1 MSVFLTIFGK
11 PRYLGLAEVDD
22 IPLVPG
28 ESIIIETMRG
38 AELAIVGG
46 ELSGEQQ
53 DLYIKANE
61 NTHKDTVQGGEPGL
75 QTVTYLERA
84 KDLDCTVSEENRTDE
99 TSILIRARQILKEH
113 DLVMK
118 IVDVEYMLDRKKLF
132 FYFTA
137 DQRVDFRA
145 YVRDLAREFRTRI
158 ELRQIGVRDE
168 AKVIKGLGPCGKP
181 CCCCYWLHS
190 FLPIG
195 IKMVKEQ
202 NLALN
207 PTKISGL
214 CGRLMCCM
222 SYEHNVYRE
231 LWKDLPNP
239 GSKIKTQRGNFIILG
254 VDISRENC
262 NLRAPD
268 GTYFSVKVTGFEKF
282 REAVVEGKDW
292 APFVDHD
299 KEVEEEIDFPELEI
313 LSKPEKDKKETEI
326 KKTEKPEISKPQGKS
341 RPKRTARPGSASSKN
356 IQNQPGTDDKTE
368 DKTKEGVS
376 KSRRRRRRKKKP
388 SSEVT
393 QATQPVQKNQQVKKK
408 SSDEIS
414 SLPKLEGNGP
424 AKSKPR
430 PKTKPKRKTQPRP
443 KTEST
448 NKPSGPVET
457 SGVQDKTPKDRPP
470 VRKRRRRP
478 ANKKVNPK
486 REEQS
491 KPSGKGGTE

>member
-22 IPLVPG
+22 VPLVPG

-46 ELSGEQQ
+46 ELSVEQQ

-61 NTHKDTVQGGEPGL
+61 NTHKDAVQGGEPGL

-84 KDLDCTVSEENRTDE
+84 KDFDQTISDENRLDE
-99 TSILIRARQILKEH
+99 ASILIRARQILKEH

-239 GSKIKTQRGNFIILG
+239 GSKIKTQRGNFVILG
-254 VDISRENC
+254 VDISKENC

-268 GTYFSVKVTGFEKF
+268 GSYFSVKVTGFEKF

-299 KEVEEEIDFPELEI
+299 KDIQEDLDFPELEI
-313 LSKPEKDKKETEI
+313 IPKMTKDKKETDT
-326 KKTEKPEISKPQGKS
+326 KKSEKPRASKNQGKS
-341 RPKRTARPGSASSKN
+341 RPKRTARPGSASAKN
-356 IQNQPGTDDKTE
+356 IQNQTGTDEKTE
-368 DKTKEGVS
+368 GQAKEGVS

-388 SSEVT
+388 SSDMIQT
-393 QATQPVQKNQQVKKK
+393 GQPVQKNQQVKKR
-408 SSDEIS
+408 SSDELS
-414 SLPKLEGNGP
+414 SAPKSESKGSSKP
-424 AKSKPR
+424 KPR
-430 PKTKPKRKTQPRP
+430 PKPKRKTQPKP
-443 KTEST
+443 KTDSPD
-448 NKPSGPVET
+448 KS
-457 SGVQDKTPKDRPP
+457 SGVVENSGAQDKKQKDKPP

-478 ANKKVNPK
+478 SNKRLNPK
-486 REEQS
+486 KEEQS
-491 KPSGKGGTE
+491 KPSAKGGTE